1 MRYRTKPWD
10 SPEMN
15 GYPSYCVWDTELNE
29 IADDNGLL
37 LIFSSVTGEI
47 ACKDANEMT
56 AELNSKENEEKLTQ
70 KDVEGL
76 GPGEIR
82 KIDQRVIERIYNE
95 ETGPWFNDLAKK
107 NRERMEKEEA

>member
-1 MRYRTKPWD
+1 MPWD

-47 ACKDANEMT
+47 ACKEANAKT
-56 AELNSKENEEKLTQ
+56 RELNSKLYYNYSHYVRTEDAAKRLLEHLLKWEKLR
-70 KDVEGL
+70 EGWTSND
-76 GPGEIR
+76 GT
-82 KIDQRVIERIYNE
+82 K
-95 ETGPWFNDLAKK
+95 THPWVVRGVSK
-107 NRERMEKEEA
+107 